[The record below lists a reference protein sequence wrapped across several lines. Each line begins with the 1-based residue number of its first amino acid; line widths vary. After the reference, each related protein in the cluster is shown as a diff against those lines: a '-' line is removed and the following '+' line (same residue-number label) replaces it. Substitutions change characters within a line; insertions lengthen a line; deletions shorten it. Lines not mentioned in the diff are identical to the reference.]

1 MFVFGT
7 CESQNFQSFMLHV
20 IDAHLWKLTYMNNQ
34 GMLQPK
40 SVFLYFMRMVLSVCL
55 LQKWFHA
62 FTSINCAF
70 NRQKIPE
77 CYCLLEITIYNKTVH
92 CTRFISGWKVSLE
105 NKSLPKIEPMYTCRC
120 EFSFQRL
127 RELIKNWLWRAHE

>member
-1 MFVFGT
+1 MFVFST

-70 NRQKIPE
+70 NRPKNTRV
-77 CYCLLEITIYNKTVH
+77 LLFVRNNHLQQNCTLHKVYIWLESFLRKQIFTQNWANVH
-92 CTRFISGWKVSLE
+92 MQVWIFISEVKGT
-105 NKSLPKIEPMYTCRC
+105 Y
-120 EFSFQRL
+120 
-127 RELIKNWLWRAHE
+127 